1 MAQTDQ
7 PPLDLEDH
15 RPFHFGFWRAQRAA
29 WILFGLIVVGALL
42 GLSGAGGPLSRQTT
56 TIPGGEINHPRVGR
70 WSAGD
75 EVRVRLEPGGRQ
87 RELLLS
93 AGFAD
98 HFQIEDIQP
107 APSRDV
113 VAMEGHRM
121 IFEAEE
127 GQPAAIVLH
136 VRAQK
141 PGIADYA
148 VALDGGAPKPL
159 RSVILP

>member
-1 MAQTDQ
+1 MAPNDQ
-7 PPLDLEDH
+7 SALELPDH
-15 RPFHFGFWRAQRAA
+15 RRFHLGFWRAQRVA
-29 WILFGLIVVGALL
+29 WIVFGLCVAGALL
-42 GLSGAGGPLSRQTT
+42 GLTGAGGPLSRQTT
-56 TIPGGEINHPRVGR
+56 PLPGGEIDHPRFGR
-70 WSAGD
+70 WSAAD
-75 EVRVRLEPGGRQ
+75 EVRVRLKPGASERV
-87 RELLLS
+87 LLLS
-93 AGFAD
+93 TGFTD

-113 VAMEGHRM
+113 AAVEGHHM
-121 IFEAEE
+121 VFQTEE